1 MKGVDSRYYE
11 LGQYKFLEGSY
22 LKGGLSWEGGGTLHQ
37 IVITFLGPMR
47 KYNVK
52 VKHWLSVNCA
62 PSVHTY
68 TLTEGHIYISA
79 ERG

>member
-1 MKGVDSRYYE
+1 
-11 LGQYKFLEGSY
+11 
-22 LKGGLSWEGGGTLHQ
+22 
-37 IVITFLGPMR
+37 MR

-68 TLTEGHIYISA
+68 TLTEGHLYISA
-79 ERG
+79 LEIAERGLVEPPTQFQF